1 MKPQEKTFIIVGTSA
16 ILIAAGLG
24 GSYLF
29 FAKDAATSTPGVAT
43 SASASTG
50 TGSSEVATTPST
62 PTSASSTNT
71 SSTTTATSSGYKD
84 GTYSATSNYSVPQG
98 NSNSIGVS
106 ITVKDGVV
114 TAVKTDENYS
124 DRESEMYIDSF
135 ESLLQNAV
143 VDKSIKNLQLNRIG
157 GATLTTA
164 AFDDALDSIRNDAK
178 A

>member
-29 FAKDAATSTPGVAT
+29 FAKDAAPSGVAT

-50 TGSSEVATTPST
+50 TGSSDVTTTPST

>member
-29 FAKDAATSTPGVAT
+29 FAKDAATSTPEVAT
-43 SASASTG
+43 SASASTT
-50 TGSSEVATTPST
+50 TGGSQATTTPST
-62 PTSASSTNT
+62 STSNT

-84 GTYSATSNYSVPQG
+84 GTYSATSNYSVPHG
-98 NSNSIGVS
+98 YSNSIGVS
-106 ITVKDGVV
+106 ITVKDGMV
-114 TAVKTDENYS
+114 TAVETDQNYS
-124 DRESEMYIDSF
+124 DRESEMYIDCF

-143 VDKSIKNLQLNRIG
+143 VDKAIKNLQLNRIG